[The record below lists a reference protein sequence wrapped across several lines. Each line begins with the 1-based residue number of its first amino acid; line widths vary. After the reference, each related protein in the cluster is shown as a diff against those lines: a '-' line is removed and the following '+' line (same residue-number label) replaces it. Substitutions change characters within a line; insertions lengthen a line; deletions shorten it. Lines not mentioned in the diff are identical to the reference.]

1 MKNGKNLNTGWLLV
15 IFLAFCNCVSAQEA
29 AVRGKI
35 ADSVSAKPVA
45 GATISF
51 WQPQTKATT
60 SVVSDQSGA
69 FEISVPQGPYK
80 ITITNTG
87 FRNKSMHLAAQKAH
101 EDLGTIQLVAE
112 EKVAAGT
119 KEFPVKGVLVDSAS
133 AKPVRDVT
141 VNFLQPQTKAS
152 TTVITDKNGVFHT
165 NLLPGPYKV
174 TLTHSSYRKKG
185 MHLAMQG
192 QAADMGNIPLVA
204 LVKSLAEVT
213 VTSSRPLVE
222 QKDDRVIYNVED
234 DPAAK
239 SESASEILR
248 KTPYV
253 NVDGDGAVQVNGQ
266 TNFKVL
272 LDGRETAL
280 FSQNVKEALK
290 SFPGA
295 TIARIEVITSPSSKY
310 DAEGVGGIINIVTK
324 KKVTGYNGSVN
335 ANVNNTGNKSGGM
348 NISLKKGKLGIT
360 GTYSLMM
367 NDDLKTR
374 QRSVT
379 TPSQPTAFVRRE
391 VGGPRKTDM
400 FFNQGN
406 IELSYDL
413 DSTNTIVVY
422 GNMSKMKNESLNQSS
437 IYTLFSNGSSD
448 TDPYTIENRISV
460 PTRGFGTDFI
470 RKYKGKPQK
479 ELTFRFQGLYNT
491 NRNYANSHQ
500 ELSSFDRFIMNN
512 SEAFNSEYT
521 IQADL
526 VEPLIKGARIETG
539 IKTILR
545 NAYSDFESQVKFNKT
560 EDYHIDRANSNR
572 FSYDQNVYGGYVSVN
587 KITKA
592 LTARIG
598 VRVEHTDI
606 NGDFTTTATTVR
618 QAYTNLIP
626 NLMLA
631 KQFSKTMNS
640 NFTYTFRLGRPN
652 INSLNP
658 FVNNSDSLFITYGN
672 PDLGPQ
678 YVHSVMMQNR
688 FFKGSKFISVNT
700 GFNFSNNLIIQ
711 NPSFNSS
718 TGVTSITSVN
728 AGQIR
733 EVILG
738 FVSNLPVGKKWN
750 LALNAT
756 GRFARI
762 RNSLQ
767 TSFFNSTAGNVN
779 GNFTY
784 KPSPRFIITGNSGYF
799 VPLRMPNSTFPDN
812 YFYGLNFGYKMF
824 KQKMTL
830 TANFTNFLEENR
842 TLHFKT
848 ENSFFTTENMHT
860 NPFRNIGLGL
870 SYNFGRLK
878 ENVSKKKG
886 VTNDDQVQ

>member
-1 MKNGKNLNTGWLLV
+1 MKNGKIFKKGLLLV
-15 IFLAFCNCVSAQEA
+15 VFLALFICGYAQEA
-29 AVRGKI
+29 AVRGQI
-35 ADSVSAKPVA
+35 
-45 GATISF
+45 
-51 WQPQTKATT
+51 
-60 SVVSDQSGA
+60 
-69 FEISVPQGPYK
+69 
-80 ITITNTG
+80 
-87 FRNKSMHLAAQKAH
+87 
-101 EDLGTIQLVAE
+101 
-112 EKVAAGT
+112 
-119 KEFPVKGVLVDSAS
+119 VDSAS
-133 AKPVRDVT
+133 AKPLRDVT
-141 VNFLQPQTKAS
+141 INFLQPQTKAS
-152 TTVITDKNGVFHT
+152 GTVISDKNGIFQT
-165 NLLPGPYKV
+165 SLLPGPYKV
-174 TLTHSSYRKKG
+174 TITHSSYRKK
-185 MHLAMQG
+185 MVHLAVQD
-192 QAADMGNIPLVA
+192 QPVDMGNIQLVA
-204 LVKSLAEVT
+204 IMKSLAEVT

-222 QKDDRVIYNVED
+222 QKDDRVVYNVED

-239 SESASEILR
+239 SESASDILR

-253 NVDGDGAVQVNGQ
+253 NVDGDGAIQVNGQ

-290 SFPGA
+290 SFPGT
-295 TIARIEVITSPSSKY
+295 TIARIEVITSPSAKY
-310 DAEGVGGIINIVTK
+310 DAEGIGGIINIVTK

-335 ANVNNTGNKSGGM
+335 ANFNNTGNRSGGM
-348 NISLKKGKLGIT
+348 NISVKKGRLGVT

-374 QRSVT
+374 QLAVT
-379 TPSQPTAFVRRE
+379 TPGQATAFVRRE

-406 IELSYDL
+406 IEFSYDL
-413 DSTNTIVVY
+413 DSTNTLVVY
-422 GNMSKMKNESLNQSS
+422 GNMTKMKNESLNNSS

-448 TDPYTIENRISV
+448 TDPYFFETRLSI
-460 PTRGFGTDFI
+460 PTYGFGTDFI

-479 ELTFRFQGLYNT
+479 ELTFRFQGLFNR
-491 NRNYANSHQ
+491 NRNYTNSQQ
-500 ELSSFDRFIMNN
+500 ELGTSDRFILNN

-521 IQADL
+521 IQADM
-526 VEPLIKGARIETG
+526 VEPLKKGARIETG

-545 NAYSDFESQVKFNKT
+545 KAHSDFESQVKFNKSGSYQV
-560 EDYHIDRANSNR
+560 DPSNSNR
-572 FSYDQNVYGGYVSVN
+572 FNYDQNVYGAYVSVN

-592 LTARIG
+592 ITARIG
-598 VRVEHTDI
+598 LRVEHTEVD
-606 NGDFTTTATTVR
+606 GDFTTTATRVR

-626 NLMLA
+626 NVMLS
-631 KQFSKTMNS
+631 KQFSKIMNS
-640 NFTYTFRLGRPN
+640 NFTYTFRLGRPS

-678 YVHSVMMQNR
+678 YIHSFMLQNR
-688 FFKGSKFISVNT
+688 FFKGSRFISINT

-711 NPSFNSS
+711 NPGFNQS

-750 LALNAT
+750 VAINAT

-784 KPSPRFIITGNSGYF
+784 KPSQRFTITGNTGYF

-812 YFYGLNFGYKMF
+812 YFYGLNFGYKLF
-824 KQKMTL
+824 KQKL
-830 TANFTNFLEENR
+830 TITTTFTNFLEEER

-848 ENSFFTTENMHT
+848 ENAFFMTENMHT
-860 NPFRNIGLGL
+860 NPFRNIGVGL